1 MRVIGLDVHRSF
13 AVSAILENGQLRAGE
28 RVVLE
33 HDAVLAFARSLRP
46 DDEVVLEA
54 TGNTAAVVRIIA
66 LHVRRVAIA
75 NPVQVR
81 AIAWAKVKT
90 DKIDAAVLAKLH
102 ASAARPG
109 GREAAKARAASR
121 RALAAGRQQAWTG
134 ERL

>member
-13 AVSAILENGQLRAGE
+13 AVSAILEDGQLRAGE

-66 LHVRRVAIA
+66 PHVRRVAIA

-81 AIAWAKVKT
+81 A
-90 DKIDAAVLAKLH
+90 
-102 ASAARPG
+102 
-109 GREAAKARAASR
+109 
-121 RALAAGRQQAWTG
+121 
-134 ERL
+134 